1 MGGDIFLCCF
11 SLKLVEMNELR
22 VGGILFGMVIW
33 VHCFILLEQG
43 FFDKMAVLLKSLWWR
58 LWMWCKWDLVFWGI

>member
-1 MGGDIFLCCF
+1 
-11 SLKLVEMNELR
+11 MNELS

-43 FFDKMAVLLKSLWWR
+43 FFDKMVVLLKSLWWR